1 MPGHRTTNKMK
12 RYNLFLP
19 LVLFFTLLSSS
30 KALAQ
35 QKEEDLEALLNS
47 TEKPKKEIVKGTFK
61 ATHVINLQSPEL
73 VSPGTLQFMIQ
84 HRFGPLNGGTG
95 PFFNSYQFY
104 GLDAAGIRFG
114 FEYGVCKR
122 LSVGVGRSSL
132 NKNYDGYVKATLLQQ
147 SKGGNGAIPFSVT
160 YFGSVAATS
169 LLPSYQSEYKYLS
182 SRFAYTNQIIIASK
196 VSERFSFE
204 VVPTFIHFNQVVAAT
219 DPNDYLA
226 IGFGARFKLSK
237 RVSFNAEY
245 IYRIPPK
252 DKLTPA
258 YAGFYNSMSFG
269 FDIETGGH
277 VFQLMVTNSLG
288 MYEASFITQTNQ
300 RWGNGGIQLGFNI
313 SRDFVL
319 NRKKVSG
326 KNW

>member
-1 MPGHRTTNKMK
+1 MRPHNFFLLSVL
-12 RYNLFLP
+12 LFL
-19 LVLFFTLLSSS
+19 LVVSNNV
-30 KALAQ
+30 LAQ
-35 QKEEDLEALLNS
+35 QKTDDLEALLDSTDS

-73 VSPGTLQFMIQ
+73 VAPGTLQFMIQ
-84 HRFGPLNGGTG
+84 HRFNAVNGGS
-95 PFFNSYQFY
+95 PQFFGAYNFF
-104 GLDAAGIRFG
+104 GLDGAGIRLG
-114 FEYGVCKR
+114 FEYGVCKL

-132 NKNYDGYVKATLLQQ
+132 NKNYDGYVKAALIQQ
-147 SKGGNGAIPFSVT
+147 SKGGSWSMPFSVT

-169 LLPSYQSEYKYLS
+169 LLPSYSEEYKYLS
-182 SRFAYTNQIIIASK
+182 SRFAYTNQLIIASK
-196 VSERFSFE
+196 VNERFSFE
-204 VVPTFIHFNQVVAAT
+204 VVPTLVHFNQVVAAT
-219 DPNDYLA
+219 DPNDFFA
-226 IGFGARFKLSK
+226 VGFGARFKLSK

-252 DKLTPA
+252 DRLTPA

-288 MYEASFITQTNQ
+288 MYEAAFITQTSQ

-313 SRDFVL
+313 SRDFIL
-319 NRKKVSG
+319 NRKKVSS